1 MKRKPL
7 RRIFGAFT
15 FIFFDRRRSLAF
27 CLLFVAASWL
37 VEIHCRIPSLFADS
51 GAVVTLAGLFLN
63 IKHSLHFH
71 LNIPRVSLF
80 NLLRGGG
87 PLGELTVSTE
97 DYAWVDGI
105 LADEMLGV
113 AFMIA
118 GTLIW
123 AYGGFLIAWMGNC
136 ATR

>member
-1 MKRKPL
+1 
-7 RRIFGAFT
+7 
-15 FIFFDRRRSLAF
+15 
-27 CLLFVAASWL
+27 
-37 VEIHCRIPSLFADS
+37 
-51 GAVVTLAGLFLN
+51 
-63 IKHSLHFH
+63 